1 MAVTTK
7 LFRNN
12 TSQAV
17 RLPKAVAFPEGVDE
31 VEIRAVGASRVIT
44 PRSAM
49 ERWKAGISEAFGA
62 IPDFPDRVQPPAEIR
77 DPF

>member
-1 MAVTTK
+1 MALTTK

-17 RLPKAVAFPEGVDE
+17 RLPKAVAFPEGVEE
-31 VEIRAVGASRVIT
+31 VEIRAVGSSRVIT
-44 PRSAM
+44 PKDKM
-49 ERWKAGISEAFGA
+49 ERWRVGIDKAFGA

-77 DPF
+77 DSF